1 MSLRLALH
9 GHAYQPP
16 RANPRTGIVPVE
28 AGATPFRDWNE
39 RITAECYAPC
49 TATRLHDS
57 AGRVTAIV
65 NLFERMSFDLGPTL
79 AHWLERHAPVVHSRM
94 VAGDALGRTAVAHPY
109 HHIILPLAPA
119 RDAMTELRWGMAD
132 FRHRFG
138 REPEGMWLP
147 ETAVDESVLGML
159 DTLGVGFTI
168 VAPHQVATQPHA
180 GNLGRSA
187 TSQVTLVVY
196 DGPTSHALAFGSA
209 LGSADALADQ
219 LATSAGTGLTVAA
232 TDLETFGH
240 HHRFS
245 ERAVGHLLFEVAAE
259 RMMHAGGIPEL
270 MQGVGITDVGSVLPS
285 AWSCAHG
292 YERWR
297 SDCSCSTD
305 GSSGSHQRWRAPLR
319 ALLDVLRDHAH
330 GVFARRGAEVFHD
343 AWLAR
348 DAYGEVLADRSRWE
362 SFAARHV
369 RPLASIDEAA
379 ILLASQE
386 ATLASFTS
394 CAWFFADLLRPEA
407 AIVLQEAAR
416 SVELLASLGEHAP
429 LDTALACLDAPG
441 VLDAPAGGLSGITS
455 GRAVWEWATR
465 ERGEGEGEVPS
476 ASVDLRRWDTMG
488 TSVAL
493 VADLAVRAAA
503 GSSVHAAQAIEVIGL
518 TRRAGEQHLFVVA
531 QQTVYDALLGRGR
544 DVDRS
549 LASLGD
555 ALGLS
560 VDAVTGRRQ

>member
-28 AGATPFRDWNE
+28 VGAAPFRDWNE

-57 AGRVTAIV
+57 SGRVTAIV

-79 AHWLERHAPVVHSRM
+79 AHWLEAHAPVVHDRI
-94 VAGDALGRTAVAHPY
+94 VAGDARGRTAVAHPY
-109 HHIILPLAPA
+109 HHVILPLAPS

-132 FRHRFG
+132 FRRRFG

-147 ETAVDESVLGML
+147 ETAIDTSVLAML
-159 DTLGVGFTI
+159 EALGVGFTI
-168 VAPHQVATQPHA
+168 VAPHQVAHRPTA
-180 GNLGRSA
+180 GSLGRVGNSNVA
-187 TSQVTLVVY
+187 LVVY

-270 MQGVGITDVGSVLPS
+270 MRGVRNSDVGSVLPS

-297 SDCSCSTD
+297 TDCSCSTD
-305 GSSGSHQRWRAPLR
+305 GSAQSHQRWRAPLR
-319 ALLDVLRDHAH
+319 AVLDVLRDHAH
-330 GVFARRGAEVFHD
+330 SVFERRGTDVFHD

-348 DAYGEVLADRSRWE
+348 DAYGDVLADRDRWE
-362 SFAARHV
+362 SFAAEHV
-369 RPLASIDEAA
+369 RPLASVDEAA

-416 SVELLASLGEHAP
+416 SLELLASLGEHSP
-429 LDTALACLDAPG
+429 LDSALANLDAPG
-441 VLDAPAGGLSGITS
+441 VLDSPVGVQAGITT

-465 ERGEGEGEVPS
+465 ERGEGGAVADSPS
-476 ASVDLRRWDTMG
+476 LRRWDTMG

-503 GSSVHAAQAIEVIGL
+503 GSQVHAAQAVEVIEL

-544 DVDRS
+544 EVDEW
-549 LASLGD
+549 LARLGA

-560 VDAVTGRRQ
+560 VDAVTARQR